1 MALIHQVYII
11 SKNGPLLFERTFI
24 KGRTSADPDLSSG
37 LITALYHFTKDTMEE
52 MINSVTMEDVKLVF
66 DESETIIFAA
76 TVDTRLPDRDAMAV
90 MARVRDY
97 WILHYGEHKEGAVDR
112 SRYTSFGMD
121 VERIIV
127 DNLWW
132 LGEGRKFSIRN
143 QFRYLKETIS
153 RPSRCVGARYLGWS
167 YVLTPILIAIAT
179 LLVSYYLGGQVIGWT
194 FNFIDQPL
202 IGHLI
207 TMSFNIFSTWLIM
220 PIMTAAINGKL
231 GTLREIITST
241 GYAMIFQLGL
251 FIVAS
256 RTWLILFLNPLTINH
271 ELGIFSLQTAQ
282 QKVDTI
288 NSFGL
293 VATAIW
299 QLPATVLLF
308 AWLVLYAYIT
318 FNIQR
323 PKALNHVV
331 AVGLSFVFLNLVQS
345 LVYLVFLQTFPLQAV
360 VYGP

>member
-1 MALIHQVYII
+1 MI
-11 SKNGPLLFERTFI
+11 STVE
-24 KGRTSADPDLSSG
+24 
-37 LITALYHFTKDTMEE
+37 
-52 MINSVTMEDVKLVF
+52 MEDVKLVF
-66 DESETIIFAA
+66 EESETIIFAA
-76 TVDTRLPDRDAMAV
+76 TVDIRLPDSDAIAV
-90 MARVRDY
+90 MGRIRDY
-97 WILHYGEHKEGAVDR
+97 WILHYGEHKDGAVDR
-112 SRYTSFGMD
+112 ARYTSFGMD

-132 LGEGRKFSIRN
+132 LGEGRKFSLPN
-143 QFRYLKETIS
+143 QVRYLKETIS

-167 YVLTPILIAIAT
+167 YLLTPILIAIAT
-179 LLVSYYLGGQVIGWT
+179 LLVSYFLGGQVIGWT
-194 FNFIDQPL
+194 FNFINQPL

-207 TMSFNIFSTWLIM
+207 TMGFNIFSTWLIM

-231 GTLREIITST
+231 GTIREVITSS

-251 FIVAS
+251 FLVAS
-256 RTWLILFLNPLTINH
+256 RGWLSLFLNPLTINH
-271 ELGIFSLQTAQ
+271 EWGIFSLQILD
-282 QKVDTI
+282 QKLKTL

-345 LVYLVFLQTFPLQAV
+345 VVYLIFLQTFPLQTV
-360 VYGP
+360 VY

>member
-1 MALIHQVYII
+1 LALIHQVYII

-37 LITALYHFTKDTMEE
+37 LITALYHFTKDTMAE
-52 MINSVTMEDVKLVF
+52 MISTVEMEDVKLVF
-66 DESETIIFAA
+66 EESETTIFAA
-76 TVDTRLPDRDAMAV
+76 TVDTRLPDRDAIAV
-90 MARVRDY
+90 MGRIRDY
-97 WILHYGEHKEGAVDR
+97 FILHYGEHRDGAVDR

-132 LGEGRKFSIRN
+132 LGEGRKFSITN

-167 YVLTPILIAIAT
+167 YVLTPILISIAT
-179 LLVSYYLGGQVIGWT
+179 LLASYYLGGQVIGWT
-194 FNFIDQPL
+194 FNFINEPL

-207 TMSFNIFSTWLIM
+207 TMGFNIFSTWLIM
-220 PIMTAAINGKL
+220 PIMTAGINGKI
-231 GTLREIITST
+231 GTLREVITSS

-256 RTWLILFLNPLTINH
+256 RAWLTLFLNPLTIDH
-271 ELGIFSLQTAQ
+271 ALGIFALQSAFD
-282 QKVDTI
+282 KVDTI
-288 NSFGL
+288 NSLGL
-293 VATAIW
+293 IPTVIW

-331 AVGLSFVFLNLVQS
+331 AVGLSFVFLNLIQS
-345 LVYLVFLQTFPLQAV
+345 LVYLVFFQVFPLQSV